1 MADERVGNP
10 PPKVV
15 GESDGRLLWRCTF
28 CVCGR
33 SALLGHL
40 YGVSRSIECD
50 FLSVL
55 STYPIIFCSAL
66 FVSSLIRDML
76 LCFKYFYCMFK
87 CSCVLVAL
95 V

>member
-1 MADERVGNP
+1 MEDP
-10 PPKVV
+10 
-15 GESDGRLLWRCTF
+15 LWRCTF
-28 CVCGR
+28 CVCVCGS